1 MPGRS
6 HTSFQKRQK
15 ELMRAE
21 KRRDKEARRLARK
34 NAPKETGDV
43 EELQPEA
50 QAEPEEPGD
59 ETDTASGPVD

>member
-6 HTSFQKRQK
+6 RTSFQKRQK

-21 KRRDKEARRLARK
+21 KRRDKEAKRLARK

-43 EELQPEA
+43 EFPAEAEVEAEAEA
-50 QAEPEEPGD
+50 QAGPEEPGQ
-59 ETDTASGPVD
+59 

>member
-43 EELQPEA
+43 ELQPDE
-50 QAEPEEPGD
+50 QTEPEEPGE
-59 ETDTASGPVD
+59 ETDTASGPLG